1 MTNRPPYVAGHFY
14 PAQKEKLL
22 RFLTGVFE
30 VETPKIQAKAVM
42 VPHAGYVYSGPTAAK
57 TYARI
62 DIPRT
67 VFLIGPN
74 HTGVGQPF
82 SLMAR
87 GTWQT
92 PLGQVS
98 IHEELAS
105 SLLSCPFL
113 EEDEEAHRYEHALE
127 VQLPFLQYLRPD
139 VRIVPLSVGTHELK
153 QLKEAG
159 QTAGKVLAQFGEPVL
174 IVISSDM
181 NHYENEETTQKKDQI
196 ALSALL
202 KLSEAEFAS
211 AIKRHAVS
219 MCGFAPTYMALVAFE
234 FLGVKRAELVEH
246 TTSGKVSGDYDR
258 VVGYAGVLFE

>member
-22 RFLTGVFE
+22 RFLTSVLE
-30 VETPKIQAKAVM
+30 VESSKIQAKAVM
-42 VPHAGYVYSGPTAAK
+42 VPHAGYVYSGQTAAQ
-57 TYARI
+57 TYARV

-67 VFLIGPN
+67 VLLIGPN
-74 HTGVGQPF
+74 HTGLGQPF

-92 PLGQVS
+92 PLGHVS
-98 IHEELAS
+98 IHEALAS
-105 SLLSCPFL
+105 VLLGCPFL
-113 EEDEEAHRYEHALE
+113 EQDDEAHRYEHSLE
-127 VQLPFLQYLRPD
+127 VQLPFLQYLKPD
-139 VRIVPLSVGTHELK
+139 VRIVPLTVGTHDLK

-159 QTAGKVLAQFGEPVL
+159 QAAGKVLAQFGEPVL

-181 NHYENEETTQKKDQI
+181 NHYEDEDTTQKKDQI

-202 KLSEAEFAS
+202 KLNKEEFAS
-211 AIKRHAVS
+211 AVKRHEIS
-219 MCGFAPTYMALVAFE
+219 MCGFAPAYMALSAFE
-234 FLGVKRAELVEH
+234 FLDVKRAELVAH
-246 TTSGKVSGDYDR
+246 TTSGKASGDYDR